1 MRLIGADALKLS
13 HCKECTL
20 YPNECMGD
28 DCDWNSIVHIRMMPA
43 IDAEPVRHGHWIT
56 HPWAEIICD
65 HFVDD
70 HECSE
75 CHNWQVFD
83 TDYCPCCGAKMDE
96 VKEE

>member
-43 IDAEPVRHGHWIT
+43 IDAEPVRHGHWIIT
-56 HPWAEIICD
+56 GGTNVFGGTEI
-65 HFVDD
+65 V
-70 HECSE
+70 CSE
-75 CHNWQVFD
+75 CHDRVMVQQVED
-83 TDYCPCCGAKMDE
+83 ELYCRHCGAKMDE
-96 VKEE
+96 ES